1 MESRFSHGAHVL
13 FQPNVE
19 KIDFKTGTTTDP
31 TSATRAK
38 VVAVSFTND
47 KVLYDLAIFADGGFY
62 EMFPIR
68 SVDSVFVC
76 PLPPP
81 VKKPESDLAEKA
93 TGILEE
99 IRRQKNDEIERG
111 RTGWPFTMPPTPQWA
126 PETVKESYPSFPPG
140 TIICLDV
147 PLMNDRIHERK
158 H

>member
-19 KIDFKTGTTTDP
+19 KIDFRTGMTTDP
-31 TSATRAK
+31 QSATRAK
-38 VVAVSFTND
+38 VVGVSFTND
-47 KVLYDLAIFADGGFY
+47 KVLYDLAVFADGGFY

-81 VKKPESDLAEKA
+81 AKKREEELAEKA
-93 TGILEE
+93 SSLLEE
-99 IRRQKNDEIERG
+99 IRKSDLTKRERE
-111 RTGWPFTMPPTPQWA
+111 GWPFTMPPTPQWA
-126 PETVKESYPSFPPG
+126 PETVKAPYPDFPPG